1 VGTPSNTQFDEAP
14 PHKHQKG
21 VNLMAS
27 VATILD
33 GKVVEGASQ
42 QSLAKANSTG
52 MDKDSFLQLLV
63 AQMKYQ
69 DPLQPTSNTEYISQY
84 AQFSQVEQVQNMAS
98 TMEMQ
103 RAGTLVGQQVTLN
116 TTDAS
121 GNSVAIHG
129 KVDYVVYQNGKA
141 FLSIQEQLY
150 SLADLESVAD
160 QAYLDA
166 YDMALAF
173 VSALNQL
180 PALDKIDDTYKDR
193 IDALQRVFDS
203 MDEYQKSFVAHEK
216 QSLLADYVQ
225 KFEEKSDESI
235 E

>member
-1 VGTPSNTQFDEAP
+1 
-14 PHKHQKG
+14 
-21 VNLMAS
+21 
-27 VATILD
+27 
-33 GKVVEGASQ
+33 
-42 QSLAKANSTG
+42 

-116 TTDAS
+116 TTNAS
-121 GNSVAIHG
+121 GNSVTING

-150 SLADLESVAD
+150 SLSDLESVAD
-160 QAYLDA
+160 EAYLNA
-166 YDMALAF
+166 YDTALAF
-173 VSALNQL
+173 VIALNQL
-180 PALDKIDDTYKDR
+180 PSVEKIDDSYKDQ
-193 IDALQRVFDS
+193 IESLKQVFDA
-203 MDEYQKSFVAHEK
+203 MDTYQKSFIAQEK
-216 QSLLADYVQ
+216 QDLLADYVQ
-225 KFEEKSDESI
+225 KIEGSQDESI